1 MSEGTERKGRDMITE
16 IKESTRTRQMGGG
29 WVKGKTDEGCTFEAL
44 VFEEPSE
51 YGIQTPQFPKGGNIS
66 KLHVQDEN
74 RHDIAAYDRGWD
86 GGYPEDEHEETVN
99 EIIIELEAMFCK

>member
-1 MSEGTERKGRDMITE
+1 MSEGTERKGRDMIAE
-16 IKESTRTRQMGGG
+16 IKKSARARQMGGRWESG
-29 WVKGKTDEGCTFEAL
+29 RTDEGHIFEAL

-51 YGIQTPQFPKGGNIS
+51 YGIQTPRFPKGGNIS

-86 GGYPEDEHEETVN
+86 GGFPEDEHEETVN